1 MSDRNAG
8 TVHVQGVRELRKA
21 LRQAGDDMQD
31 LKDANRQAAQIVVA
45 RARSLAPSR
54 TGALRASIRAAG
66 TKTAAIVRMG
76 SKRIPY
82 ANAVHW
88 GRVWWPNKPQKH
100 HVAVI
105 DENPFVSKAAQQT
118 ESTWV
123 PLYETAIDQI
133 LDRIQ

>member
-1 MSDRNAG
+1 MLFRS
-8 TVHVQGVRELRKA
+8 
-21 LRQAGDDMQD
+21 
-31 LKDANRQAAQIVVA
+31 
-45 RARSLAPSR
+45 SLAPSR

-76 SKRIPY
+76 SKRVPY

-123 PLYETAIDQI
+123 PLYERALNDII
-133 LDRIQ
+133 ERIET